1 MLNITVKSFKNTW
14 NLVVVTYYKSTANK
28 SDHIEGSN
36 NTKSSVI
43 RQRDESQNGGDKK
56 TKHAKFSEKTKFS

>member
-1 MLNITVKSFKNTW
+1 MLNITAKSFKTTW
-14 NLVVVTYYKSTANK
+14 NLVVVTYCKSTANK

-43 RQRDESQNGGDKK
+43 RQKGESQNGGNRI
-56 TKHAKFSEKTKFS
+56 TKYAKFSEKTNIS